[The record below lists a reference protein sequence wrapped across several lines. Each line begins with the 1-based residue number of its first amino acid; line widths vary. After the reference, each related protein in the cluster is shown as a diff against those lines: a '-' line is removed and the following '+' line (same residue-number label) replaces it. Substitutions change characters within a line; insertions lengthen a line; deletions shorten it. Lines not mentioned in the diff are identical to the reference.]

1 VKRARRQTVARGL
14 SGRQRRRLRKLLAKE
29 RVHAR
34 GPMIRD
40 AHRLVRAGL
49 AVVTSWKWRPWLRR
63 SMAEV
68 TVAIVRRA

>member
-29 RVHAR
+29 VVYAR
-34 GPMIRD
+34 GPVIRD

-49 AVVTSWKWRPWLRR
+49 ARVTSWKWRPGLRH
-63 SMAEV
+63 SLAEV
-68 TVAIVRRA
+68 TVAILRRA